1 MVDRPEN
8 CLRRRGYKPF
18 FAKKWFLG
26 CNFLSNRTVSLTT
39 IRWRIL
45 KDDMNRQAE
54 QAEAQ
59 VSLTTIRWRIL
70 KVGYGWFKSLFKS
83 VSLTTIRWRILKA
96 CLPARSNP
104 AKI

>member
-1 MVDRPEN
+1 
-8 CLRRRGYKPF
+8 
-18 FAKKWFLG
+18 
-26 CNFLSNRTVSLTT
+26 
-39 IRWRIL
+39 
-45 KDDMNRQAE
+45 MNRQAE